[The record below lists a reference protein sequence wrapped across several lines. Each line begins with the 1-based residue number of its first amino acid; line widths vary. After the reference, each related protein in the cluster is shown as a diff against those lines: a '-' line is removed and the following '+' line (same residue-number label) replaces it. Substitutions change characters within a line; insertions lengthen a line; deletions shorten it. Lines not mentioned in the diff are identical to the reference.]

1 MAEASTPSPEPSSSD
16 QERYSIED
24 RQEVLSTNLVAEV
37 RAKFHELSRA
47 HRKVAQILLESPQSF
62 ITLSVREAANAS
74 DVSQAAVVRFARS
87 FGCAGF
93 RDLKFRLAQDLAA
106 RKAVE
111 DFRIGAERIG
121 FGNYTDRICAS
132 ATLSLRHA
140 ISNFSLDAMER
151 AAQMITSS
159 RSVVVFG
166 LGGSSS
172 GLAGEL
178 HDRLFQLGIA
188 SAPYLDTCMQ
198 RISAA
203 TLDRRDVA
211 LMVSSSGRAM
221 SLIEN
226 AEIARHYGAKT
237 IAITDIQSPLARKV
251 DVCLDVRLIQVGAPL
266 TPFNPMRYA
275 QLMVVDCLAYR
286 IGVINGQ
293 DPQDALERVTA
304 SIASVQ

>member
-1 MAEASTPSPEPSSSD
+1 M
-16 QERYSIED
+16 
-24 RQEVLSTNLVAEV
+24 
-37 RAKFHELSRA
+37 
-47 HRKVAQILLESPQSF
+47 
-62 ITLSVREAANAS
+62 
-74 DVSQAAVVRFARS
+74 RFGRT

-121 FGNYTDRICAS
+121 FGNYIDRICAS
-132 ATLSLRHA
+132 ATLSVRHA
-140 ISNFSLDAMER
+140 VSNFSLDAMER

-159 RSVVVFG
+159 TSVVVFG

-172 GLAGEL
+172 GLVGEL

-188 SAPYLDTCMQ
+188 SAPYLDTYMQ
-198 RISAA
+198 RIRAA

-211 LMVSSSGRAM
+211 LMVSSSGREM

-226 AEIARHYGAKT
+226 AEIARRYGAKT

-251 DVCLDVRLIQVGAPL
+251 DVCLDVRLIQAGAPL
-266 TPFNPMRYA
+266 TPLNPMRYA
-275 QLMVVDCLAYR
+275 QLMMVDCLAYR

-293 DPQDALERVTA
+293 DPQNALERVTA